1 MTTPINKILT
11 NHKQTLSVDEL
22 ANVSASLSAILGQGG
37 GGGGE
42 PCASAWLP
50 SVSDAGVISWTLTT
64 ATTEPATANIKGP
77 SGDRGPAGQDGQTG
91 ATGDDGYSPTITLT
105 PITAGDQTGTEV
117 EFTYGAGGSQ
127 STAYTAWNG
136 KDGTGATDY
145 FDSTTLSGD
154 GSQASPY
161 GVDTT
166 AAMNLTH
173 TSAYSA
179 IHAAD
184 ALSSTSA
191 FWAVKA
197 KYGDQRVYDIGS
209 EIYGLTYFRTS
220 IINWTNLIHGD
231 RGVETLD
238 PDEDGYPEVFQ
249 LDDEA
254 WSAVSSVSAKS
265 TVTSAAGHVI
275 SAKDNTNN
283 PATNFA
289 ISAVDYMRNLSTT
302 AYAPQRLVVVTG
314 DNDIINN
321 HATYSEGVYGTLFFV
336 TSAHT

>member
-11 NHKQTLSVDEL
+11 NHKQTLSNTEL

-64 ATTEPATANIKGP
+64 ATTEPTTANIKGP
-77 SGDRGPAGQDGQTG
+77 SGDRGPAGTSG
-91 ATGDDGYSPTITLT
+91 AKGEPGDDGYSPTVTLT

-127 STAYTAWNG
+127 TTAYTAWNG

-145 FDSTTLSGD
+145 FTSATISGD
-154 GSQASPY
+154 GTQALPY

-166 AAMNLTH
+166 AMMNLTH
-173 TSAYSA
+173 AS
-179 IHAAD
+179 

-197 KYGDQRVYDIGS
+197 KYGENREFEIGKNLYDLNQWQTAIV
-209 EIYGLTYFRTS
+209 
-220 IINWTNLIHGD
+220 NWTDSFAGD
-231 RGVETLD
+231 RGVEVLD
-238 PDEDGYPEVFQ
+238 VDEDGYPEVFQ

-254 WSAVSSVSAKS
+254 WGAVSSVSAKS
-265 TVTSAAGHVI
+265 NVNITSAGVTTVTNTSGTTINKFTQYGEVANHPTPKMFLCATSDTQSDIVGVLTAASGMG
-275 SAKDNTNN
+275 
-283 PATNFA
+283 A
-289 ISAVDYMRNLSTT
+289 IVF
-302 AYAPQRLVVVTG
+302 VVQS
-314 DNDIINN
+314 I
-321 HATYSEGVYGTLFFV
+321 YSN
-336 TSAHT
+336 S